1 MNTPEQFLVTILMP
15 CLNES
20 VTLPICISK
29 AKSWASKHP
38 NIRVE
43 ILVADNG
50 SNDGSQELAKSCG
63 ARVINVAER
72 GYGSALYAGCHQAL
86 GEFIIMGDADASYD
100 FEHLDQFLHGL
111 KIGNDLVIG
120 NRFTGVITENA
131 MPWKNRYI
139 GNPILSFI
147 GRSLFPVK
155 VGDFHCGLRA
165 ISKSAFLALDLR
177 TTGMEFASEMLIKA
191 GIMGLKIHEIPTNL
205 YPDGRS
211 RPPHLKPWRDGWRH
225 LRFMLLLSP
234 RWLFIY
240 PGLFLAI
247 LFLMAYI
254 YLLLGPQKIGSI
266 VFDTHTLFYVQ
277 TGLILS
283 VLMLYTGSLLRA
295 FAFREGLLP
304 SRNWLTKIRQY
315 PVFEIGAIFGVTAMC
330 AGIAWALSAFMH
342 WSYLG
347 FGPLEGQNLIRTIS
361 MSTTLMMLAGLTFL
375 WSLVMGFISLPLRK
389 YQ

>member
-1 MNTPEQFLVTILMP
+1 
-15 CLNES
+15 
-20 VTLPICISK
+20 
-29 AKSWASKHP
+29 
-38 NIRVE
+38 
-43 ILVADNG
+43 
-50 SNDGSQELAKSCG
+50 
-63 ARVINVAER
+63 
-72 GYGSALYAGCHQAL
+72 
-86 GEFIIMGDADASYD
+86 
-100 FEHLDQFLHGL
+100 
-111 KIGNDLVIG
+111 
-120 NRFTGVITENA
+120 
-131 MPWKNRYI
+131 
-139 GNPILSFI
+139 
-147 GRSLFPVK
+147 
-155 VGDFHCGLRA
+155 
-165 ISKSAFLALDLR
+165 
-177 TTGMEFASEMLIKA
+177 MEFASEMLIKA

-347 FGPLEGQNLIRTIS
+347 FGSLEGQNLIRTIS